1 MEKLTME
8 LEIRTKANWILAGR
22 IALGV
27 ICVLATVL
35 SLFRLGNDQWR
46 TLWEWL
52 SDLARN
58 SPLGFAIIATGIVSL
73 FLVFGLYLCG
83 DKRTRRVLL
92 PMCILLPLHLAFFQY
107 ITFLAPILNLIL
119 LLALIPCAIE
129 AVARKKPFLGIAAA
143 LYIFYLLAGLYL
155 CCKFWSDISHLAK

>member
-8 LEIRTKANWILAGR
+8 LEIRTKTAWILTGK

-27 ICVLATVL
+27 ICVLTTVL
-35 SLFRLGNDQWR
+35 SLSRLGSHEWR

-52 SDLARN
+52 SDLARD
-58 SPLGFAIIATGIVSL
+58 SPLGFAIIAAGIVSL
-73 FLVFGLYLCG
+73 FLVFGLYLWG

-107 ITFLAPILNLIL
+107 ITFLAPILNLIQ

-129 AVARKKPFLGIAAA
+129 AIVRKKTLLGIMAAFWA
-143 LYIFYLLAGLYL
+143 FYLLAGLYL

>member
-1 MEKLTME
+1 ME
-8 LEIRTKANWILAGR
+8 LGIKQKTNWILAGK
-22 IALGV
+22 IALGAV
-27 ICVLATVL
+27 CVLVTVL
-35 SLFRLGNDQWR
+35 SLSRLGSDEWR

-52 SDLARN
+52 STLARR
-58 SPLGFAIIATGIVSL
+58 SPLGFAIITAGIFNL
-73 FLVFGLYLCG
+73 FLLFGLYLWG

-143 LYIFYLLAGLYL
+143 LCTFYLLAGLYL